1 MLPTAHVEFTWA
13 TANALQ
19 HSPLGRRWQDLDYRL
34 LALAAILPDL
44 MDKPLAIFAFPDSHA
59 ALLFGHTILLH
70 LALWGSAAAS
80 GRLGR
85 WLPYLLAFSGHL
97 VADRMWGFTR
107 TLLWPL
113 RGRRFHQWKNVGSPN
128 AFLQA
133 YGEIIRTEP
142 KLLILEFIGLALLA
156 WLIADRG
163 LHRKGTLRRFLGTG
177 RVVRSAR

>member
-1 MLPTAHVEFTWA
+1 MLPSAHVEFTWA
-13 TANALQ
+13 AANALQ
-19 HSPLGRRWQDLDYRL
+19 RSPLGRRYSDLDYRL

-44 MDKPLAIFAFPDSHA
+44 VDKPLAIFAFPDSHA
-59 ALLFGHTILLH
+59 ALLFSHTLLLH
-70 LALWGSAAAS
+70 LALWGGAAVS
-80 GRLGR
+80 GRLRR

-97 VADRMWGFTR
+97 VADRMWGFAR

-142 KLLILEFIGLALLA
+142 KLLISELVGLALLA
-156 WLIADRG
+156 WIIADRK
-163 LHRKGTLRRFLGTG
+163 LYRKDVLSRFLRTG
-177 RVVRSAR
+177 RVA